1 MEATGT
7 TASQQ
12 TRDRLRRTRALL
24 ARPEG
29 LAVTVMG
36 LGLFGGGAGAA
47 SYFAKRG
54 ARVTVTDLKSAE
66 ALAPRLA
73 K

>member
-12 TRDRLRRTRALL
+12 VHDRLVRTRSVL

-36 LGLFGGGAGAA
+36 LGLFGGGVGAA
-47 SYFAKRG
+47 AYFAA
-54 ARVTVTDLKSAE
+54 ARRRS
-66 ALAPRLA
+66 R
-73 K
+73 